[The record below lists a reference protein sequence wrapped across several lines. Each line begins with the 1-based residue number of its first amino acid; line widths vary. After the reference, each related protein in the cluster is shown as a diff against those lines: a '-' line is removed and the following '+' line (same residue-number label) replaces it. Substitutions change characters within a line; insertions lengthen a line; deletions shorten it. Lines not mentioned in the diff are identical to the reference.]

1 MSPAVLANPG
11 EVGLSAERLARIT
24 TAFNKEI
31 ADKALDA
38 LKSAHRD
45 GAVKRPETE
54 RQLTTA
60 RRAIE
65 KAIGVLTRLD

>member
-1 MSPAVLANPG
+1 MPASQDESINDMI
-11 EVGLSAERLARIT
+11 SRLESIS
-24 TAFNKEI
+24 EEL

-38 LKSAHRD
+38 LKSAHRE

-60 RRAIE
+60 RRAID

>member
-1 MSPAVLANPG
+1 MAASQDESINDMI
-11 EVGLSAERLARIT
+11 SRLESIS
-24 TAFNKEI
+24 EEL

-38 LKSAHRD
+38 LKSAHRE

>member
-1 MSPAVLANPG
+1 MPASQDESINDMISKL
-11 EVGLSAERLARIT
+11 ESISEEL
-24 TAFNKEI
+24 

-38 LKSAHRD
+38 LKSAHRE
-45 GAVKRPETE
+45 GAVNRPETE

>member
-1 MSPAVLANPG
+1 MPESQDESINDMI
-11 EVGLSAERLARIT
+11 SRLESIS
-24 TAFNKEI
+24 EEL

-38 LKSAHRD
+38 LKSAHRE

>member
-1 MSPAVLANPG
+1 MTASQDESINDIV
-11 EVGLSAERLARIT
+11 SRLESISE
-24 TAFNKEI
+24 EI

>member
-1 MSPAVLANPG
+1 MIS
-11 EVGLSAERLARIT
+11 RLESIS
-24 TAFNKEI
+24 EEL

-38 LKSAHRD
+38 LKSAHRE
-45 GAVKRPETE
+45 GAVKRPEIE

>member
-1 MSPAVLANPG
+1 MPASQDESINDMI
-11 EVGLSAERLARIT
+11 SRLESIS
-24 TAFNKEI
+24 EEL

-38 LKSAHRD
+38 LKSAHRE
-45 GAVKRPETE
+45 GAIERPETE

>member
-1 MSPAVLANPG
+1 MPASQDESINDMI
-11 EVGLSAERLARIT
+11 SRLESIS
-24 TAFNKEI
+24 EEL

-38 LKSAHRD
+38 LKSAHRE
-45 GAVKRPETE
+45 GAVNRPETE

>member
-1 MSPAVLANPG
+1 MPASQDESIKDVIT
-11 EVGLSAERLARIT
+11 RLESIS
-24 TAFNKEI
+24 EEL

-38 LKSAHRD
+38 LKSAHRE

>member
-1 MSPAVLANPG
+1 MPASQDESINDIV
-11 EVGLSAERLARIT
+11 SRLESISE
-24 TAFNKEI
+24 EI
-31 ADKALDA
+31 ADKALDT
-38 LKSAHRD
+38 LKSAHRE

-54 RQLTTA
+54 RQLMTA

>member
-1 MSPAVLANPG
+1 MPASQDESINDMI
-11 EVGLSAERLARIT
+11 SRLESISD
-24 TAFNKEI
+24 EL

-38 LKSAHRD
+38 LKSAHRE

>member
-1 MSPAVLANPG
+1 MPASQD
-11 EVGLSAERLARIT
+11 ESIIDMITRLESIS
-24 TAFNKEI
+24 EEL

-38 LKSAHRD
+38 LKSAHRE

>member
-1 MSPAVLANPG
+1 MPASQDESINDMI
-11 EVGLSAERLARIT
+11 SRLGSIS
-24 TAFNKEI
+24 EEL

-38 LKSAHRD
+38 LKSAHRE

>member
-1 MSPAVLANPG
+1 MAALKDESILDIVA
-11 EVGLSAERLARIT
+11 RLELISE
-24 TAFNKEI
+24 EI

-54 RQLTTA
+54 RQLTSA

>member
-1 MSPAVLANPG
+1 MPASQDESINDMI
-11 EVGLSAERLARIT
+11 SRLESIS
-24 TAFNKEI
+24 EEL
-31 ADKALDA
+31 ADKAIDA
-38 LKSAHRD
+38 LKSAHRE

>member
-1 MSPAVLANPG
+1 MPASQDESINDMI
-11 EVGLSAERLARIT
+11 SRLELIS
-24 TAFNKEI
+24 EEL

-38 LKSAHRD
+38 LKSAHRE

>member
-1 MSPAVLANPG
+1 MPASQDESINDMI
-11 EVGLSAERLARIT
+11 SRLESIS
-24 TAFNKEI
+24 EEL

-38 LKSAHRD
+38 LKSAHRE

-65 KAIGVLTRLD
+65 KAISVLTRLD

>member
-1 MSPAVLANPG
+1 MPASQDESINDIVA
-11 EVGLSAERLARIT
+11 RLESIS
-24 TAFNKEI
+24 EEL

-38 LKSAHRD
+38 LKSAHRE

-54 RQLTTA
+54 RQLSTA

>member
-1 MSPAVLANPG
+1 MPASQDESINDMI
-11 EVGLSAERLARIT
+11 SRLESIS
-24 TAFNKEI
+24 EQL

-38 LKSAHRD
+38 LKSAHRE

>member
-1 MSPAVLANPG
+1 MPASQDESINDIV
-11 EVGLSAERLARIT
+11 SRLES
-24 TAFNKEI
+24 NSEEI

-45 GAVKRPETE
+45 GAVKRPEVE
-54 RQLTTA
+54 RQLTSA
-60 RRAIE
+60 RRAVE

>member
-1 MSPAVLANPG
+1 MPASQDESINDIV
-11 EVGLSAERLARIT
+11 SRLESISE
-24 TAFNKEI
+24 EI

-54 RQLTTA
+54 RQLTSA
-60 RRAIE
+60 RRAVVQ
-65 KAIGVLTRLD
+65 AIGVLTRLD

>member
-1 MSPAVLANPG
+1 MPASQN
-11 EVGLSAERLARIT
+11 ESINDMISRLESIS
-24 TAFNKEI
+24 EEL

-38 LKSAHRD
+38 LKSAHRE

>member
-1 MSPAVLANPG
+1 LISEEL
-11 EVGLSAERLARIT
+11 
-24 TAFNKEI
+24 

-38 LKSAHRD
+38 LKSAHRE

>member
-1 MSPAVLANPG
+1 MSASRDESIIDIV
-11 EVGLSAERLARIT
+11 SRLESISE
-24 TAFNKEI
+24 EI

-38 LKSAHRD
+38 LKSAHRE

>member
-1 MSPAVLANPG
+1 MPASEDESINDIV
-11 EVGLSAERLARIT
+11 SRLESISE
-24 TAFNKEI
+24 EI
-31 ADKALDA
+31 ADKALVA
-38 LKSAHRD
+38 HKSAHRA
-45 GAVKRPETE
+45 GADKRPETE